1 MWRPARPDDDERLVE
16 MCLDYY
22 REDPGERPVASEQI
36 RRTLTAFRDES
47 WRGRAV
53 VLDVDGRPAGYA
65 LLVSFWSNELGG
77 EICDVD
83 EVFVAAEH
91 RNKGWGK
98 ALFDA
103 IEGGEL
109 WPSPI
114 VGMALGT
121 TRGNDAA
128 RRLYERLGFEPIGV
142 SMVKRLTGAG
152 GRPPARSEG
161 RARPG

>member
-16 MCLDYY
+16 MCLHYY
-22 REDPGERPVASEQI
+22 REDPGARPVTPEQI
-36 RRTLTAFRDES
+36 RGTLATFRDES

-83 EVFVAAEH
+83 EVFVAPPH
-91 RNKGWGK
+91 RDRGWGK
-98 ALFDA
+98 ALFAA
-103 IEGGEL
+103 IERGEL

-114 VGMALGT
+114 VGMALGST
-121 TRGNDAA
+121 PGNDAA

-142 SMVKRLTGAG
+142 SMVKRLTGG
-152 GRPPARSEG
+152 G
-161 RARPG
+161 